1 MKTPKTIADLD
12 IVWTFHESYST
23 YEDFNLLNP
32 LIKGLKI
39 KPSNNYTF
47 VFNDIEFRCASYDY
61 ERLSTFFVFLNQ
73 SFWCSFRKEIK
84 LHKFE
89 RISDIKYIIHGK

>member
-12 IVWTFHESYST
+12 IVWTFHESYATRENFSK
-23 YEDFNLLNP
+23 LNP
-32 LIKGLKI
+32 SIKELKV
-39 KPSNNYTF
+39 KPNEYTF
-47 VFNDIEFRCASYDY
+47 VFNDSEFRCASYNY

-84 LHKFE
+84 LDKFE
-89 RISDIKYIIHGK
+89 RISDTKYIIHGK